1 MTQLVKRRI
10 AGAAA
15 LVIACILA
23 VTLGITPAS
32 AFDGRVPDSRSATAQ
47 GEITAQYWHGL
58 NRDPDT
64 GGLNNYM
71 SFAKQNCRWGVLD
84 ASFKILNSAEA
95 HNTWR
100 NNPRALAG
108 MLYAALLNRAAD
120 PGGLTAYTN
129 AIRDRG
135 LPWATAQM
143 MGSPEYRNRLG
154 RFCTNS
160 GESATE
166 YDWQTAQSIARNTF
180 FKHAENLAIACG
192 VSTTVKSAIGALKST
207 PYPPAVAVGKIAS
220 VTNMIITGWGLDGT
234 CGAAV
239 AFLRAGLAVNS
250 TINGDRHSPVFI
262 QWSVGRPGL
271 NGQRKFTIRVGSNP
285 TSWTGYSGSAWG

>member
-1 MTQLVKRRI
+1 
-10 AGAAA
+10 
-15 LVIACILA
+15 
-23 VTLGITPAS
+23 
-32 AFDGRVPDSRSATAQ
+32 
-47 GEITAQYWHGL
+47 
-58 NRDPDT
+58 
-64 GGLNNYM
+64 
-71 SFAKQNCRWGVLD
+71 
-84 ASFKILNSAEA
+84 
-95 HNTWR
+95 
-100 NNPRALAG
+100 

-207 PYPPAVAVGKIAS
+207 PYP
-220 VTNMIITGWGLDGT
+220 
-234 CGAAV
+234 CGRRGRQNRFRHQHDHHGMGIGRYV
-239 AFLRAGLAVNS
+239 RRGCRFSGGLAVNS